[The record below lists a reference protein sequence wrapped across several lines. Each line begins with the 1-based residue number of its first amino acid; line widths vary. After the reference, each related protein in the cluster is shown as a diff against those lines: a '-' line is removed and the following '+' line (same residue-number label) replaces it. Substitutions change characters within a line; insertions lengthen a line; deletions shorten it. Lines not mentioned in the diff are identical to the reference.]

1 MSKIKILGLGLVMA
15 GLGAMAVPAAAQNY
29 KIGLGGRL
37 TLDGIGANAK
47 FFMNKAMA
55 IELQAN
61 VGGLSWYNDGAST
74 TFAGIF
80 EYHIALPK
88 PEWQIFFGGGLH
100 AGVWSHD
107 NDWYYNDEWRDA
119 NEFIFGINAIGGV
132 EYKFKK
138 IPLALSGDFRPAVN
152 FVTEPRFFSHNI
164 IGVAARYTFK

>member
-1 MSKIKILGLGLVMA
+1 MTKTKILGLAAVALSA
-15 GLGAMAVPAAAQNY
+15 LAVPASAQNY

-37 TLDGIGANAK
+37 TPDGIGANAK
-47 FFMNKAMA
+47 FFMNPKMA

-61 VGGLSWYNDGAST
+61 VGGLGWYSSDGSST

-80 EYHIALPK
+80 EYHIPMPK
-88 PEWQIFFGGGLH
+88 REWQIFFGGGLH
-100 AGVWSHD
+100 TGVWNH
-107 NDWYYNDEWRDA
+107 NGDWYYNDQRHDQ

-152 FVTEPRFFSHNI
+152 FVTEPKFFAHNM